1 MKSSTNPRKQKR
13 IGESAGKKRPTSAD
27 HPDQA
32 TVEEFEEEGLGVAPK
47 E

>member
-1 MKSSTNPRKQKR
+1 MTNKNPPKDER
-13 IGESAGKKRPTSAD
+13 IGKSAGKKRPTSAD

-32 TVEEFEEEGLGVAPK
+32 TDKDFEQEGLGVAPK